1 MEKFDLII
9 IGGGAGGFAA
19 ATRASELGARAVIIN
34 SGLPIGGTCVNV
46 GCVPS
51 KLLLEMGSDYY
62 HPQHPR
68 FQAIR
73 NNPPPSFDFGAAMRG
88 KDEIVSALRESNY
101 TRVAD
106 GLGIPV
112 IEGRARFVSPKEVEI
127 NGQILVADK
136 FIIATGSRP
145 KILPFKGIEKVS
157 YISNR

>member
-1 MEKFDLII
+1 MEKFNLII
-9 IGGGAGGFAA
+9 IGGGGAGFAA
-19 ATRASELGARAVIIN
+19 ATKASELGVKTALVN

-51 KLLLEMGSDYY
+51 KLLLEMGNDYY

-73 NNPPPSFDFGAAMRG
+73 NDHPPTFDFGAAMRG

-112 IEGRARFVSPKEVEI
+112 IEGRARFVSPEEVEV
-127 NGQILVADK
+127 NGQVLVADK

-157 YISNR
+157 YITN